1 VVGAEPNK
9 TMETNKRQI
18 EMNLNDQGY
27 TYVFEAKEEMVTKVP
42 SKFRRTV
49 WQVLPS
55 ICGKN
60 APNSRTDQ

>member
-1 VVGAEPNK
+1 
-9 TMETNKRQI
+9 
-18 EMNLNDQGY
+18 MNLNDQGY